1 MSLARK
7 VIGLVTI
14 CLVLVL
20 TASSVFTTWR
30 TRQMARNQ
38 QAEAAQLVATSVT
51 DAMRVFG
58 EIGDMD
64 ALKSFMEDIAAQ
76 PTIADI
82 RAVRAPVVVEEFGER
97 EGAAPV
103 DDADKAVLA
112 SAQTEIVQDRQAH
125 TYRCVLP
132 LVATESCLECHGQ
145 SKAGDVLGLASVT
158 LRTEATDRCLAGLT
172 RQAVASTLVAVLVCA
187 VVLALI
193 IHRFVMRPVTAS
205 ADGLRDGVATL
216 LGAAGE
222 LETTSRRMIDGA
234 NDQAASLEETSASLE
249 TMASQTQ
256 ANARSAGLAQE
267 RAHEALAH
275 ARQTQEAMQGMADA
289 IGAIKTASDQ
299 TVHILKTIDEI
310 AFQTNLLALNAA
322 VEAARAGDAGKG
334 FAVVAEEVRNLA
346 QRSAK
351 ASQETSSLIA
361 TSQTSAEQ
369 GVRAS
374 AEVSRILEGVA
385 ANIDQTVSLMADVA
399 SASAEQATGIAQIKD
414 AVAQIDRVSQ
424 SNAQVAAASEQSSAR
439 LNDLSNGLQRTA
451 EELAQVVSG

>member
-7 VIGLVTI
+7 VIGLVTMS
-14 CLVLVL
+14 LVLVL
-20 TASSVFTTWR
+20 TGSAIFTNWS
-30 TRQMARNQ
+30 TRQMARHQ
-38 QAEAAQLVATSVT
+38 QVEAAQLVATSVT

-64 ALKSFMEDIAAQ
+64 ALKAFMEDVAAQ
-76 PTIADI
+76 PAIADI

-103 DDADKAVLA
+103 DEVDKAVLA
-112 SAQTEIVQDRQAH
+112 SAQVEVASDHRAH

-132 LVATESCLECHGQ
+132 LIATENCLECHGQ
-145 SKAGDVLGLASVT
+145 SKVGEVLGLASVT
-158 LRTEATDRCLAGLT
+158 LRTDATDRSLASLT
-172 RQAVASTLVAVLVCA
+172 RQAVVSTVVAVVVCA
-187 VVLALI
+187 GVLALI
-193 IHRFVMRPVTAS
+193 LRRLVMRPVMAS
-205 ADGLRDGVATL
+205 ADGLRERVSTL

-256 ANARSAGLAQE
+256 ANARSADLAQE

-275 ARQTQEAMQGMADA
+275 ARQSQAAMQGMAEA

-334 FAVVAEEVRNLA
+334 FAVVAEEVRSLA
-346 QRSAK
+346 QRSAT

-361 TSQTSAEQ
+361 TSQSSAEQ

-374 AEVSRILEGVA
+374 AEVTRILEDVA

-424 SNAQVAAASEQSSAR
+424 ANAQVAAASEQSSTH
-439 LNDLSNGLQRTA
+439 LNELGHSLQQTA
-451 EELAQVVSG
+451 ESLAQVVSG

>member
-1 MSLARK
+1 
-7 VIGLVTI
+7 
-14 CLVLVL
+14 
-20 TASSVFTTWR
+20 
-30 TRQMARNQ
+30 
-38 QAEAAQLVATSVT
+38 
-51 DAMRVFG
+51 
-58 EIGDMD
+58 
-64 ALKSFMEDIAAQ
+64 
-76 PTIADI
+76 
-82 RAVRAPVVVEEFGER
+82 
-97 EGAAPV
+97 
-103 DDADKAVLA
+103 
-112 SAQTEIVQDRQAH
+112 
-125 TYRCVLP
+125 
-132 LVATESCLECHGQ
+132 
-145 SKAGDVLGLASVT
+145 
-158 LRTEATDRCLAGLT
+158 
-172 RQAVASTLVAVLVCA
+172 
-187 VVLALI
+187 
-193 IHRFVMRPVTAS
+193 MRPVTAS
-205 ADGLRDGVATL
+205 ADGLRERVSTL

-267 RAHEALAH
+267 RAHEALKH
-275 ARQTQEAMQGMADA
+275 ARQTQEAMHGMADA

-334 FAVVAEEVRNLA
+334 FAVVAEEVRSLA

-361 TSQTSAEQ
+361 TSQTSAEH

-399 SASAEQATGIAQIKD
+399 SSSSEQATGIAQIKD

-424 SNAQVAAASEQSSAR
+424 SNAQVAAASEQSSVH
-439 LNDLSNGLQRTA
+439 LNELGHGLQRTA
-451 EELAQVVSG
+451 EDLAQVVSG

>member
-7 VIGLVTI
+7 VIGLVTVGLA
-14 CLVLVL
+14 LVLVGSAI
-20 TASSVFTTWR
+20 TTTWS
-30 TRQMARNQ
+30 TRQMARHQ

-64 ALKSFMEDIAAQ
+64 ALKSFLAAIAAQ
-76 PTIADI
+76 PAIADI
-82 RAVRAPVVVEEFGER
+82 RAVRAPAVVEEFGER

-103 DDADKAVLA
+103 DDMDKAVLA
-112 SAQTEIVQDRQAH
+112 SGQIQVVNDRKAH
-125 TYRCVLP
+125 TYRCVQP

-145 SKAGDVLGLASVT
+145 SKVGDSLGVASVT
-158 LRTEATDRCLAGLT
+158 LRTNATDKALAGLSW
-172 RQAVASTLVAVLVCA
+172 QVAASTVIAVLVCA
-187 VVLALI
+187 ALLATI
-193 IHRFVMRPVTAS
+193 IQKLVMRPVTAS
-205 ADGLRDGVATL
+205 ADGLRSGVGSL

-222 LETTSRRMIDGA
+222 LESTSRRMIDGA
-234 NDQAASLEETSASLE
+234 NDQAASLEQTSASLE

-267 RAHEALAH
+267 RAHEALTH
-275 ARQTQEAMQGMADA
+275 ARETQTAMQGMAEA

-361 TSQTSAEQ
+361 TSQTSAED

-385 ANIDQTVSLMADVA
+385 ANIDQTVALMADVA
-399 SASAEQATGIAQIKD
+399 TASAEQASGIAQIKD

-439 LNDLSNGLQRTA
+439 LNEIGHGLQRTA
-451 EELAQVVSG
+451 DGLTEVVSG